1 MLITTEGQ
9 LLQQVAST
17 LYNAPESDGDE
28 HEVEM
33 SARSQNTA
41 PLPPTQQCPQL
52 MRPSA
57 LHHQVWII
65 TIITIINHNCHHH
78 HHHHYYYCQQEQE
91 QEQQVDVYTPSY
103 DKSKFMSPL
112 TISPTQKHR
121 EMFPVSVASSCMDHY
136 HNYHY
141 HHYHH
146 NHHFY
151 RHCYY
156 CYYYYYC

>member
-1 MLITTEGQ
+1 MFFEQ

-78 HHHHYYYCQQEQE
+78 YHHHYHYYYCQQEQE
-91 QEQQVDVYTPSY
+91 QEQEQQQQREQEQATNFPY
-103 DKSKFMSPL
+103 DEG
-112 TISPTQKHR
+112 THR
-121 EMFPVSVASSCMDHY
+121 AAAGVEH
-136 HNYHY
+136 
-141 HHYHH
+141 
-146 NHHFY
+146 
-151 RHCYY
+151 
-156 CYYYYYC
+156 